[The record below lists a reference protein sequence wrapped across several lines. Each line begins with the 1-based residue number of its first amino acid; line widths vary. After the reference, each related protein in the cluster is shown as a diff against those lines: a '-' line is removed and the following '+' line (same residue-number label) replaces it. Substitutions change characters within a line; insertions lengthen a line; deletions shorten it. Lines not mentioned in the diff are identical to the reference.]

1 MRARYAQGGLDGF
14 APHEAL
20 ELLLFYAIPQ
30 RNVNPIAHRLI
41 EQFGSLGAVLEAS
54 PARLQEVQGIGENA
68 AALLSLVLPLA
79 RHAERERQAARAVI
93 TNFGQAKNY
102 CHHLFDGLA
111 EEVLFVVCL
120 DAQGRVIRAVPA
132 LKGTIDEIAVYPRA
146 VVSAALSHHAHAVV
160 LAHNHPSGVPDPSE
174 ADIAVTERLREALG
188 MVDIQLMDHIVC
200 ADGVCVSMQQWQR
213 ERQARARCAAGRE
226 TKAADAQKRQ

>member
-30 RNVNPIAHRLI
+30 RNVNPLAHRLI
-41 EQFGSLGAVLEAS
+41 EHFGSLGAVLEATPS
-54 PARLQEVQGIGENA
+54 QLQAVRGIGENA
-68 AALLSLVLPLA
+68 ATLLSAVLPLA
-79 RHAERERQAARAVI
+79 RYAERERQAGRAVI
-93 TNFGQAKNY
+93 TNYTQAKAY

-111 EEVLFVVCL
+111 EEVLFAVCL

-132 LKGTIDEIAVYPRA
+132 LKGTIDEITIYPRTI
-146 VVSAALSHHAHAVV
+146 VSVALSHHAHAVV
-160 LAHNHPSGVPDPSE
+160 LAHNHPSGVADPSA
-174 ADIAVTERLREALG
+174 ADIVTTERLREALD
-188 MVDIQLMDHIVC
+188 MVDIRLMDHIVY

-213 ERQARARCAAGRE
+213 ERQAR
-226 TKAADAQKRQ
+226 T